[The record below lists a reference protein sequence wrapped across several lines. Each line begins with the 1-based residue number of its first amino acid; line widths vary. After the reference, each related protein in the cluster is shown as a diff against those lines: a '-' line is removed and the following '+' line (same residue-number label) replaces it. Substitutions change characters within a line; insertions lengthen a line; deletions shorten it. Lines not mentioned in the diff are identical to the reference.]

1 MHLPVALKKR
11 LAATNQW
18 QPISLQPPQEGI
30 QVRLVTAAHDF
41 DVTANNVVAALKP
54 LTISIGLDARMRSA
68 VECAS
73 EPELQF
79 VDRDR
84 QQLIGTL
91 RLRHARFWNTAET
104 LLGLFEVSQGT
115 HRCAPWPRRVWDSW
129 MYRRAAAKNTRPD
142 SLALDPS
149 AVEQT
154 LIFYICP
161 RPVFLVSVDDGQHSN
176 VFPMDLVGP
185 IAPDRFTLALRN
197 SSPSVETIKKGRKVA
212 LSGIAATDVQIA
224 YQLGAHHKKEKIDCD
239 SLPFNVSRSLKFSLP
254 VPATALR
261 IRELEILD
269 FQSIGS
275 HTLFVGQVVSDE
287 RAGDRPQLFHTC
299 GIHQRLRTRHKLPF
313 QVPPS
318 RSDR

>member
-11 LAATNQW
+11 LDATNQW
-18 QPISLQPPQEGI
+18 QPISLRPPQEDI
-30 QVRLVTAAHDF
+30 QVRLVTATHSF

-54 LTISIGLDARMRSA
+54 LTISIGLDAQMRSA
-68 VECAS
+68 VERARES
-73 EPELQF
+73 QLQF
-79 VDRDR
+79 VDRGR
-84 QQLIGTL
+84 RQLIGTL
-91 RLRHARFWNTAET
+91 RLRHTKFWNTADT
-104 LLGLFEVSQGT
+104 LLGLFEVSRGT

-129 MYRRAAAKNTRPD
+129 MYRRAAKKTSPD

-185 IAPDRFTLALRN
+185 IAPNRFTLALRN
-197 SSPSVETIKKGRKVA
+197 SSPSVGTIKRMRKVA
-212 LSGIAATDVQIA
+212 LSGIAASDVQIA

-239 SLPFNVSRSLKFSLP
+239 SLPFKVSKSSKFSLP

-261 IRELEILD
+261 IREIEILD
-269 FQSIGS
+269 LQSIGS

-287 RAGDRPQLFHTC
+287 PSADRPQLFHTC
-299 GIHQRLRTRHKLPF
+299 GIHQKLRTRHNLPF
-313 QVPPS
+313 RVPPS

>member
-1 MHLPVALKKR
+1 MHFPVALKKS
-11 LAATNQW
+11 LGATTQW
-18 QPISLQPPQEGI
+18 QPISLQPPQETI
-30 QVRLVTAAHDF
+30 QVRLVAAAHEF
-41 DVTANNVVAALKP
+41 DVTVNNVVAALKP
-54 LTISIGLDARMRSA
+54 FTVSIGLDAQMRSA
-68 VECAS
+68 VESTS

-79 VDRDR
+79 LDRGR
-84 QQLIGTL
+84 QRLIGVL
-91 RLRHARFWNTAET
+91 RLQHVRFWNTAGI
-104 LLGLFEVSQGT
+104 LLGLFEVRCGT
-115 HRCAPWPRRVWDSW
+115 HRCARWPRRVWDSW
-129 MYRRAAAKNTRPD
+129 LYRRAAAKNTRPD

-161 RPVFLVSVDDGQHSN
+161 RPVFLVSVDDGRHSN
-176 VFPMDLVGP
+176 IFPMDLVGP

-197 SSPSVETIKKGRKVA
+197 SSPSVETIKNGRKVA
-212 LSGIAATDVQIA
+212 LSGIAAADVQIA
-224 YQLGAHHKKEKIDCD
+224 YQLGAHHKKEEIDCD
-239 SLPFNVSRSLKFSLP
+239 SLPFKVSRSLEFSLP

-275 HTLFVGQVVSDE
+275 HTLFVGRVVSDE

-299 GIHQRLRTRHKLPF
+299 GVHQRLRTRLKVPF
-313 QVPPS
+313 QVPPT

>member
-1 MHLPVALKKR
+1 MHFPVALKKS
-11 LAATNQW
+11 LGATTQW
-18 QPISLQPPQEGI
+18 QPISLQPPQETI
-30 QVRLVTAAHDF
+30 QVRLVAAAHEF
-41 DVTANNVVAALKP
+41 DVTVNNVVGALKP
-54 LTISIGLDARMRSA
+54 FTVSIGLDAQMRSA
-68 VECAS
+68 VESTS

-79 VDRDR
+79 LDRGR
-84 QQLIGTL
+84 QRLIGVL
-91 RLRHARFWNTAET
+91 RLQHVRFWNTAGI
-104 LLGLFEVSQGT
+104 LLGLFEVRCGT
-115 HRCAPWPRRVWDSW
+115 HRCARWPRRVWDSW
-129 MYRRAAAKNTRPD
+129 LYRRAAAKNTRPD

-161 RPVFLVSVDDGQHSN
+161 RPVFLVSVDDGRHSN
-176 VFPMDLVGP
+176 IFPMDLVGP

-197 SSPSVETIKKGRKVA
+197 SSPSVETIKNGRKVA
-212 LSGIAATDVQIA
+212 LSGIAAADVQIA
-224 YQLGAHHKKEKIDCD
+224 YQLGAHHKKEEIDCD
-239 SLPFNVSRSLKFSLP
+239 SLPFKVSRSLKFSLP

-275 HTLFVGQVVSDE
+275 HTLFVGRVVSDE

-299 GIHQRLRTRHKLPF
+299 GVHQRLRTRLRVPF
-313 QVPPS
+313 QVPPT